1 MIPIKT
7 LSVVHIKEW
16 QLSLL
21 QIILLT
27 IGILEVSLLN
37 LKEELRDTVTLSKIN
52 ITLKTSF
59 NYNTNFVSLQIAEFI
74 IEGML
79 LSVYICC
86 IRKKIWQEKTSTQI
100 LE

>member
-37 LKEELRDTVTLSKIN
+37 LKEELRDTVTLSKLI
-52 ITLKTSF
+52 
-59 NYNTNFVSLQIAEFI
+59 
-74 IEGML
+74 L
-79 LSVYICC
+79 L
-86 IRKKIWQEKTSTQI
+86 
-100 LE
+100 